1 MFAIVGKLMSLAGG
15 RPASV
20 PALYAMLKDGPISQ
34 VPDDKAYAAF
44 AVRLAPSSKVF
55 VQAVHALM
63 A

>member
-1 MFAIVGKLMSLAGG
+1 MLLIVGKLMSRSGG
-15 RPASV
+15 RPADV

-44 AVRLAPSSKVF
+44 SLRLAPSSKTF
-55 VQAVHALM
+55 VQAIHTLM